1 MYIIDTSSGGIHCFE
16 NHRSTHSMTLN
27 ILVLSKKL
35 WNIGK
40 DCSSIREKSN
50 WLIVVFLRPKI
61 SPSHPIIRHWYLN
74 LSFWMFL
81 SNSFS
86 SLAYIISNQ
95 YVNKILILRMLGLE
109 MIERTFINLVTHT
122 NANARIFTRNF
133 NNDHSIV
140 SNTPLILY
148 LPRCFK

>member
-1 MYIIDTSSGGIHCFE
+1 MVVFIVLKIIEVHIVWHWIYWSCLKSFEVLVKTVAQSG
-16 NHRSTHSMTLN
+16 
-27 ILVLSKKL
+27 K
-35 WNIGK
+35 
-40 DCSSIREKSN
+40 KSN

>member
-16 NHRSTHSMTLN
+16 NYTSTHGMTLN

-35 WNIGK
+35 WSIGK
-40 DCSSIREKSN
+40 DCSSGKKSN

-109 MIERTFINLVTHT
+109 VIERTFINLVTHT
-122 NANARIFTRNF
+122 NARIFKRNF